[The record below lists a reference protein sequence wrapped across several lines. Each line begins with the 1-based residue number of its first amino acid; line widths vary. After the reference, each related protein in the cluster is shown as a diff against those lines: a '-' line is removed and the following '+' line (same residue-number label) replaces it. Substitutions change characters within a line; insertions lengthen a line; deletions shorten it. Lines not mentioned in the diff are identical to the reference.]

1 MVSWGWIPICLLIG
15 ALVGIFCLGMV
26 IVARE
31 DEERA
36 NMKPKKWWDDDE

>member
-1 MVSWGWIPICLLIG
+1 MVSWGWVPISLLIG

-31 DEERA
+31 DEEREA
-36 NMKPKKWWDDDE
+36 MKPKAWWKDDE